1 MAESSPTTAEL
12 VSAAPRSNSSRVTS
26 SLLLGVAAVSLGYA
40 VQISNGN
47 LDPRSIAFLTRAVL
61 ATFGALLIPGIAWL
75 ERSGERSVL
84 VLLGI
89 GFAFQL
95 TELLTTPPAMYL
107 WRGSADRDA
116 LFFAGLGVVGV
127 VGGGLFSRAPFLGK
141 LQLPTLLLLHFLL
154 GIWLIKAS
162 PQPQIDV
169 FLFQRD
175 SIAALL
181 HGENPYAITFPDIY
195 RSSPFFYG
203 PGLSVGGRLTFGFP
217 YPPLSL
223 FLAMPGQILAG
234 DFRYSQLAAMTL
246 SGGLMAYSRPGPV
259 ASAAAAVFLFTP
271 RVFFVLE
278 EAWTEPFGVLL
289 LALVVFLACRAP
301 KLVPYALGLF
311 FAVKQYLLIV
321 TPLVLLLLP
330 RPMGRHEV
338 RGFLIRVVATAA
350 GVTLPLA
357 LINVPKFIWNVV
369 TLQIHQPFRPDALSY
384 PSWWVSHGGQPI
396 TWLAFVAVI
405 PVLLLVLWK
414 AERGPA
420 GFALAVVVVLLVFFV
435 FSKQAFCNYYYF
447 VIGGLCT
454 ALAAAFQATP
464 GEKCSSPSKDYER
477 KTPRSSG

>member
-1 MAESSPTTAEL
+1 MAESSPRTAEL
-12 VSAAPRSNSSRVTS
+12 ASGPPRSHPSKVTS
-26 SLLLGVAAVSLGYA
+26 SLFLGVAALSLGYA

-47 LDPRSIAFLTRAVL
+47 LHPRSILFLTVAVG
-61 ATFGALLIPGIAWL
+61 ATFGALLVPSIGWL

-95 TELLTTPPAMYL
+95 AQLLTTPPAMYI
-107 WRGSADRDA
+107 WPGSPNRNA

-127 VGGGLFSRAPFLGK
+127 VGGGLFTREPFLGK
-141 LQLPTLLLLHFLL
+141 FQLPTLLALHFLL

-181 HGENPYAITFPDIY
+181 RGNNPYAITFPDIY
-195 RSSPFFYG
+195 GSSQFFYG

-246 SGGLMAYSRPGPV
+246 SGGLMAYSRPGLV

-278 EAWTEPFGVLL
+278 EAWTEPFVVLL

-301 KLVPYALGLF
+301 KLVPYAFGLF
-311 FAVKQYLLIV
+311 FAVKQYLVIV
-321 TPLVLLLLP
+321 APLAVLLLP
-330 RPMGRHEV
+330 RPVDRREL
-338 RGFLIRVVATAA
+338 RGWLVKAIATTAL
-350 GVTLPLA
+350 VTLPLM
-357 LINVPKFIWNVV
+357 LIDIPKFVWNVV
-369 TLQIHQPFRPDALSY
+369 KLQVYQPFRTDALSY
-384 PSWWVSHGGQPI
+384 PSWWVSQGGQPI
-396 TWLAFVAVI
+396 TWLALVVVI
-405 PVLLLVLWK
+405 PVLVLVLWK
-414 AERGPA
+414 AEHRPA
-420 GFALAVVVVLLVFFV
+420 GFALGVALVTLVFFA

-447 VIGGLCT
+447 VIGALCIT
-454 ALAAAFQATP
+454 L
-464 GEKCSSPSKDYER
+464 CSEPIVQQIH
-477 KTPRSSG
+477 TTTGG